1 MSFIDIA
8 KTRYSCRKY
17 QDKKVEKEKLDKIL
31 EAAHVAPTAA
41 NCQPQKL
48 IVVQEKE
55 GLEKVNK
62 GTSTYGAPLVIIVCG
77 DVNRAW
83 TRPFDGKKHNDIDTS
98 IVTDHMM
105 LQATELG
112 LGTVWVCY
120 FNPEVI
126 KSEFKLPANLE
137 PISILVIGYPD
148 GEPQSPDRHDKT
160 RLPLEYYVSYET
172 L

>member
-1 MSFIDIA
+1 MDFIDIA
-8 KTRYSCRKY
+8 KSRYSCRKY
-17 QDKKVEKEKLDKIL
+17 QDKKVEKIKLDKIL
-31 EAAHVAPTAA
+31 NAAHVAPTAA

-48 IVVQEKE
+48 IVIQEKE
-55 GLEKVNK
+55 GLEKINK
-62 GTSTYGAPLVIIVCG
+62 AANTYQAPLVILVCG
-77 DVNRAW
+77 DKDKAW
-83 TRPFDGKKHNDIDTS
+83 TRPFDGKKYQDIDTS

-126 KSEFKLPANLE
+126 RSEFNLPDNLE

-148 GEPQSPDRHDKT
+148 GEPQASDRHHKT
-160 RLPLEYYVSYET
+160 RQPIETIVSYEA

>member
-8 KTRYSCRKY
+8 KERYSCRKY
-17 QDKKVEKEKLDKIL
+17 QDKKVEKEKLDQIL
-31 EAAHVAPTAA
+31 MAAHVAPTAA
-41 NCQPQKL
+41 NCQPLKL
-48 IVVQEKE
+48 LVIQEKE

-62 GTSTYGAPLVIIVCG
+62 SARTYGAPLVILVCG
-77 DVNRAW
+77 DTDKVW
-83 TRPFDGKKHNDIDTS
+83 VRPFDGKKHHDIDTS

-120 FNPEVI
+120 FNPQLI
-126 KSEFKLPANLE
+126 RADFNLPDNLE
-137 PISILVIGYPD
+137 PVNILVIGYPD

-160 RLPLEYYVSYET
+160 RLPIESIVAYEMI
-172 L
+172 

>member
-1 MSFIDIA
+1 MDFIDIA

-17 QDKKVEKEKLDKIL
+17 LDKKVEKEKLDKIL

-55 GLEKVNK
+55 GLEKINK
-62 GTSTYGAPLVIIVCG
+62 AARTYGAPLVILVCG
-77 DVNRAW
+77 DVDRVW
-83 TRPFDGKKHNDIDTS
+83 TRPYDGKKHHDIDTS

-120 FNPEVI
+120 FDPEI
-126 KSEFKLPANLE
+126 IRTEFHLPDNLE
-137 PISILVIGYPD
+137 PVSILVIGYPD
-148 GEPQSPDRHDKT
+148 GEPQDPDRHGMT
-160 RLPLEYYVSYET
+160 RLSLDSIVSYET

>member
-8 KTRYSCRKY
+8 KARYACRKY

-48 IVVQEKE
+48 IVIQGKE

-62 GTSTYGAPLVIIVCG
+62 TARTYDAPLVIIVCG
-77 DVNRAW
+77 DVDRAW
-83 TRPFDGKKHNDIDTS
+83 TRPFDGKKHHDIDTS

-105 LQATELG
+105 LQASELG

-120 FNPEVI
+120 FDPKVI
-126 KSEFKLPANLE
+126 KSEFNLPDNLE
-137 PISILVIGYPD
+137 PISILVIGYPE

-160 RLPLEYYVSYET
+160 RLPLESVVAYET

>member
-8 KTRYSCRKY
+8 KARYACRKY
-17 QDKKVEKEKLDKIL
+17 QTRKVEKEKLDKIL
-31 EAAHVAPTAA
+31 EAARVAPTAA

-55 GLEKVNK
+55 GFEKVNK
-62 GTSTYGAPLVIIVCG
+62 TARTYDAPLVIIVCG

-98 IVTDHMM
+98 IITDHMM
-105 LQATELG
+105 LQATDLG
-112 LGTVWVCY
+112 LGSVWICY

-126 KSEFKLPANLE
+126 RTEFNLPENLE
-137 PISILVIGYPD
+137 PISILAIGYAD
-148 GEPQSPDRHDKT
+148 GEAQSPDRHDKT
-160 RLPLEYYVSYET
+160 RLPIEAFVFRP
-172 L
+172 